1 MNNWNSSLPT
11 LLCLDQ
17 RLFHRSASAGSGQG
31 PQGRIIRPP
40 VHGDVHHPLDLIM
53 EYLIRFVQTHE
64 SFRRPEIEA
73 LSTLARLPCEI
84 VSYAETSPLCVVRF
98 PGLETQHG
106 EEDDGPAVD
115 EGSFERL
122 EARIKDFESRSILS
136 KSIYEIWGQ
145 GRDYDELHADVKRR
159 SRHLWDRFRH
169 LSFKFSVDC
178 YCSTRDIDQQRQIIN
193 SFRYLDLKGKIK
205 MKHPE
210 VEFAVLEEWLPL
222 NPRSET
228 QENASRPDAAVD
240 KIAGTS
246 LRRVFLARKIGD
258 SCRGLREKHDLKK
271 RPYISTT
278 SMDAELALLT
288 ANMAL
293 ASPGKLFLDP
303 FVGTGGFMVAAAELG
318 AVALGSDIDGRSFR
332 GKGLGLDHGVG
343 ANFEKYGLT
352 HLFGDC
358 LTSDLTNTPFRC
370 ATTALKSSDGRW
382 LDGIVCDP
390 PYGVREGLKVLGTKL
405 RQSRVEAADVN
416 GEGSDRSESS
426 NPLTEILINGVPAH
440 TLPGYIPP
448 KKPYSFARMLDD
460 ILDFA
465 ARTLV
470 DGGRVAFWM
479 PSANENELGEE
490 EATTIPT
497 HRHLQ
502 LKHECI
508 QRFNKWS
515 RRLLVYERMP
525 WTLDSEVHV
534 DGSANREGI
543 STASAGRTAD
553 ELNPFRRRYFQSFG
567 ADRNGS

>member
-1 MNNWNSSLPT
+1 M
-11 LLCLDQ
+11 D
-17 RLFHRSASAGSGQG
+17 
-31 PQGRIIRPP
+31 
-40 VHGDVHHPLDLIM
+40 
-53 EYLIRFVQTHE
+53 YLIRFAQVHE
-64 SFRRPEIEA
+64 TFRRPEIEA
-73 LSTLARLPCEI
+73 LSTLAGLPCEI
-84 VSYAETSPLCVVRF
+84 VSYAESSPFCVVKF
-98 PGLETQHG
+98 PTPDTQHG
-106 EEDDGPAVD
+106 EEQNASAVDDGA
-115 EGSFERL
+115 FESL
-122 EARIKDFESRSILS
+122 EARIKNFESRSILS
-136 KSIYEIWGQ
+136 KCIYEIWGQ
-145 GRDYDELHADVKRR
+145 GRDYDELHADVKRK
-159 SRHLWDRFRH
+159 SHHLWDRYRH
-169 LSFKFSVDC
+169 VSFKFSVDS

-205 MKHPE
+205 MKRPD

-222 NPRSET
+222 RSPSEAP
-228 QENASRPDAAVD
+228 ENATQPDAAVD
-240 KIAGTS
+240 NIAGTG
-246 LRRVFLARKIGD
+246 LRRVFLARKVGD
-258 SCRGLREKHDLKK
+258 SCRWLREKHDLKK

-318 AVALGSDIDGRSFR
+318 AIVLGSDIDGRSFR
-332 GKGLGLDHGVG
+332 GKGVGLGQGVG
-343 ANFEKYGLT
+343 ANFQKYGLT

-370 ATTALKSSDGRW
+370 AATTLKSSGGRW

-405 RQSRVEAADVN
+405 RQSRIEAAAINGDVS
-416 GEGSDRSESS
+416 GHSETS
-426 NPLTEILINGVPAH
+426 NRLTEILVNGVPAH

-479 PSANENELGEE
+479 PSANENEYGEE
-490 EATTIPT
+490 EATAIPT
-497 HRHLQ
+497 HRHLE

-508 QRFNKWS
+508 QKFNKWS

-525 WTLDSEVHV
+525 GTLDSAVHI
-534 DGSANREGI
+534 DGSGSREG
-543 STASAGRTAD
+543 TLAASAGHTAD

-567 ADRNGS
+567 AGRNGS